1 MASGRT
7 AEGGLCH
14 SERASVQEA
23 GQAARQHQQP
33 VRAVGVLHTPL
44 RIGAVRP
51 RTSQQQPVGYASH
64 ASHASTL
71 SVEHHHTVSLAH
83 RARDLL
89 ALQAQLHVPRQ
100 SSLQLLLLLQQLCQT
115 HLHAHAQHH
124 VLVADRLRRLAQ
136 ALWGH
141 HPISKPLHQL

>member
-71 SVEHHHTVSLAH
+71 
-83 RARDLL
+83 
-89 ALQAQLHVPRQ
+89 
-100 SSLQLLLLLQQLCQT
+100 
-115 HLHAHAQHH
+115 
-124 VLVADRLRRLAQ
+124 VADRLRRLAQ
-136 ALWGH
+136 ALCGH